1 MSKTITVSDENGNKY
16 TLRFTK
22 RSIIRLEDAGFSIE
36 DFDKAP
42 VKSISLLVRGAFLA
56 NYPNIKDDV
65 VDSIYASL
73 KDKNGFL
80 EKLAEMYAE
89 HAEKLVEEGNADWV
103 ANW

>member
-1 MSKTITVSDENGNKY
+1 MKSITVSDEYGNKY
-16 TLRFTK
+16 KLEFTK
-22 RSIIRLEDAGFSIE
+22 KTIIRMESAGFSIE
-36 DFDKAP
+36 DFDKMP
-42 VKSISLLVRGAFLA
+42 VKQISLLVHGAFMA
-56 NYPNIKDDV
+56 NHPSVKEETV
-65 VDSIYASL
+65 EKIYDSL